1 MKGMVVGTWIDT
13 WRKLFGKD
21 LVDKAMEN
29 VNMPKDK
36 YFTPTEEVED
46 KKVYDMVDTISKGT
60 GKKKDEILKDM
71 GKMNIN
77 TFYSYYPN
85 FFKREGLLSFL
96 AAMDDV
102 HKSLTKRI
110 PGAKP
115 PKIGFEI
122 QDEKTAIVTYSSF
135 RDMRYYFLGLLE
147 GSAEYFKDNMEYD
160 VLDQGADS
168 NGSFIKV
175 KVKAS
180 KPYAEIKKVKFFSVV
195 GLGVFRKFISSTTFL
210 VFLSAFILSFLMNI
224 LIDASWVSSILTGV
238 GSGAIFFFM
247 GNMYTNAMKSGEKSI
262 ENMRNKN
269 YNSPMLVKGE
279 KTLEDQTN
287 KLEELRKTLSGLFID
302 FVGDVEEIDTF
313 TSKVGERA
321 NEMREL
327 SNSMGDLVE
336 QVATSS
342 VQISEDAEQISDVVE
357 SNVNSIQ
364 SIINRENQMVIS
376 LDKAVENI
384 TKSSKMVEKASEGIE
399 LMSGRFDELVD
410 ESKSLDNDA
419 NEIMSVVETVSNI
432 AEQTDLLAL
441 NAAIEAARAGEA
453 GKGFAVVADEIRK
466 LAESSKNAANQIAT
480 ILGKISK
487 GIKKLTDNV
496 DKEYK
501 QMREEAVRLK
511 ESSNTNLTSSEN
523 IKIISTD
530 IESILKE
537 LQSEG
542 DKLTQLT
549 SSVQNL
555 LAISEEGS
563 ATAEEISASVKEF
576 INNIKGILEDLDKTK
591 NFIKSFKKNFESIKF

>member
-13 WRKLFGKD
+13 WRKLFGD
-21 LVDKAMEN
+21 NLVDKAMNN
-29 VNMPKDK
+29 VNIPTDK

-46 KKVYDMVDTISKGT
+46 KKVYSMVDTISNGT
-60 GKKKDEILKDM
+60 GKTKEEILKEM
-71 GKMNIN
+71 GKKNIN

-96 AAMDDV
+96 AAMNDV

-110 PGAKP
+110 PGARP
-115 PKIGFEI
+115 PRIDFDIES
-122 QDEKTAIVTYSSF
+122 EKVAIVTYSSF

-147 GSAEYFKDNMEYD
+147 GAADYFNDNMEYEI
-160 VLDQGADS
+160 LDQGSDS
-168 NGSFIKV
+168 EGSFMKV
-175 KVKAS
+175 RVKAS
-180 KPYAEIKKVKFFSVV
+180 KPYAEIKKVKFFSVM
-195 GLGVFRKFISSTTFL
+195 GFGVLRKFVSSTTFL
-210 VFLSAFILSFLMNI
+210 VFLSAFILSLVLNMF
-224 LIDASWVSSILTGV
+224 IDSSWLSSILTGV
-238 GSGAIFFFM
+238 GAGAIFFFM
-247 GNMYTNAMKSGEKSI
+247 GNMYTNALKSSEKSI
-262 ENMRNKN
+262 ENMKNKN

-279 KTLEDQTN
+279 KSLEEQTK
-287 KLEELRKTLSGLFID
+287 KLEELRTTLSGLFID

-327 SNSMGDLVE
+327 SDSMGELVE

-342 VQISEDAEQISDVVE
+342 VQISEDAQQISDVVE

-364 SIINRENQMVIS
+364 SIINRESEMVTS
-376 LDKAVENI
+376 LDKAVDNI
-384 TKSSKMVEKASEGIE
+384 TESSKMVEKASDGIE
-399 LMSGRFDELVD
+399 LMSGRFNELVD
-410 ESKSLDNDA
+410 ESKSLDKGA
-419 NEIMSVVETVSNI
+419 NEIMNVVETVSNI

-466 LAESSKNAANQIAT
+466 LAESSKNAANQIAS
-480 ILGKISK
+480 ILGNISK

-496 DKEYK
+496 DREYD
-501 QMREEAVRLK
+501 QMKEEAVRLK
-511 ESSNTNLTSSEN
+511 ESSKSNLTSSED
-523 IKIISTD
+523 IKVISKD

-591 NFIKSFKKNFESIKF
+591 EFIKSFKGNFDSIEF

>member
-13 WRKLFGKD
+13 WRKLFGDK
-21 LVDKAMEN
+21 LVDKAMN
-29 VNMPKDK
+29 KVNIPTDK

-46 KKVYDMVDTISKGT
+46 KKVFSMVDTISSGT
-60 GKKKDEILKDM
+60 GKSKNDILKDM
-71 GKMNIN
+71 GKKNIN
-77 TFYSYYPN
+77 TFYSYYPK
-85 FFKREGLLSFL
+85 FFKRESLLSFL
-96 AAMDDV
+96 AAMNSV

-115 PKIGFEI
+115 PKIDFEI
-122 QDEKTAIVTYSSF
+122 EDEKTAIVRYSSF

-147 GSAEYFKDNMEYD
+147 GAAEYFNDKMEYD
-160 VLDQGADS
+160 VLDQGSDN

-175 KVKAS
+175 KVKSS
-180 KPYAEIKKVKFFSVV
+180 KPYAEIKKIKFFSIM
-195 GLGVFRKFISSTTFL
+195 GLGILKKFVSSTTFF
-210 VFLSAFILSFLMNI
+210 VFLSAFVLSLVLNMF
-224 LIDASWVSSILTGV
+224 IDSSWLSSILTGIGA
-238 GSGAIFFFM
+238 GSLFFFM
-247 GNMYTNAMKSGEKSI
+247 GNMYSNAMKSGEKSI
-262 ENMRNKN
+262 ENMKNKN
-269 YNSPMLVKGE
+269 YNQPILVKGE
-279 KTLEDQTN
+279 KTLEGQTN
-287 KLEELRKTLSGLFID
+287 KLEELRSTLSGLFID

-321 NEMREL
+321 REMKEL
-327 SNSMGDLVE
+327 SDSMGELVE

-342 VQISEDAEQISDVVE
+342 VQISEDAEQISNVVE

-364 SIINRENQMVIS
+364 SIIDRENDMVIS

-384 TKSSKMVEKASEGIE
+384 TKSSKMVEKASNGIE
-399 LMSGRFDELVD
+399 SMSGRFNDLVD
-410 ESKSLDNDA
+410 ESKNLDKDA

-466 LAESSKNAANQIAT
+466 LAESSKNAANQIAS
-480 ILGKISK
+480 ILGNISK

-496 DKEYK
+496 DKEYNL
-501 QMREEAVRLK
+501 MREEAVRLK
-511 ESSNTNLTSSEN
+511 ESSESNLSSSQD
-523 IKIISTD
+523 IKEISSD

-537 LQSEG
+537 LQEEG
-542 DKLTQLT
+542 DKLTNLT

-563 ATAEEISASVKEF
+563 ATAEEISSSVREF
-576 INNIKGILEDLDKTK
+576 INNIKGILEDLDKTQE
-591 NFIKSFKKNFESIKF
+591 FIKSFKGNFDSIEF

>member
-21 LVDKAMEN
+21 LVDKAMNN
-29 VNMPKDK
+29 VNISTDK

-147 GSAEYFKDNMEYD
+147 GSAEYFKDNMEYEI
-160 VLDQGADS
+160 LDQGSDR

-180 KPYAEIKKVKFFSVV
+180 KPYAEIKKIRFFSAM
-195 GLGVFRKFISSTTFL
+195 GLGVLRMFVSSTTFF
-210 VFLSAFILSFLMNI
+210 VFLSTFILSLVLNI
-224 LIDASWVSSILTGV
+224 FIDSSWVSSILTGI
-238 GSGAIFFFM
+238 GSGALFFLV
-247 GNMYTNAMKSGEKSI
+247 GNIYTNALKSSEKSI
-262 ENMRNKN
+262 ENMKNKD

-279 KTLEDQTN
+279 KSLEEQTK
-287 KLEELRKTLSGLFID
+287 KLEELRKTLSGLFIN

-321 NEMREL
+321 TEMREL
-327 SNSMGDLVE
+327 SNSMVE